1 MHIDLKFNL
10 ILEWLD
16 HKVEWVNLKADNHL
30 NTLSNIELDK
40 LWLPKV
46 LFQNSDNIEPIKHK
60 DSSTVVIV
68 RRQGEGKIREGDD
81 GGVLSYMGD
90 ENPLVYQRKYQQR
103 FYCTFDFR
111 WYPFDSQEC
120 GIDLTNFDTL
130 KVQILNTFGKITS
143 ELRISRRWK
152 LVGWNTLARGSCC
165 STR

>member
-16 HKVEWVNLKADNHL
+16 HKVEWKNLKAEDHL

-60 DSSTVVIV
+60 DSSTVVKV
-68 RRQGEGKIREGDD
+68 RRQGEGKLREGDK
-81 GGVLSYMGD
+81 GGVLSYMGG

-130 KVQILNTFGKITS
+130 KVTNSQHN
-143 ELRISRRWK
+143 WK
-152 LVGWNTLARGSCC
+152 DNQ
-165 STR
+165 